1 MVEGFQVTI
10 FPRLTIGVAGIP
22 TISPLWFVAGILAAL
37 GSLALAACLGAG
49 ICLLIAALV
58 A

>member
-1 MVEGFQVTI
+1 MNDN
-10 FPRLTIGVAGIP
+10 PRLAIGVAGIP
-22 TISPLWFVAGILAAL
+22 TISPLWFVAGILGVL